1 MITYLTEQIKMG
13 KILRALL
20 RFLSPKGK
28 LSRKGFLLVFICA
41 IISVVVLLEL
51 GYFFWYQEEN
61 FPNGKFNILMT
72 FMFITTEMSFF
83 FGLMPVLA
91 WLLWDSISSSL
102 AVDSIPLLITSLFAG
117 FLLVVYIF
125 QCMKRC
131 RDMGVNVLWCF
142 VPIFN
147 PFVMLV
153 MKSAKK

>member
-1 MITYLTEQIKMG
+1 MG
-13 KILRALL
+13 KILRTIL

-41 IISVVVLLEL
+41 ILSEVVLLEL
-51 GYFFWYQEEN
+51 GYFFWYQKEF
-61 FPNGKFNILMT
+61 FPNGKFNMLLT
-72 FMFITTEMSFF
+72 FLFITTEMSFF
-83 FGLMPVLA
+83 LGLMPVLA

-131 RDMGVNVLWCF
+131 RDMGINVLWCF
-142 VPIFN
+142 LPIFN